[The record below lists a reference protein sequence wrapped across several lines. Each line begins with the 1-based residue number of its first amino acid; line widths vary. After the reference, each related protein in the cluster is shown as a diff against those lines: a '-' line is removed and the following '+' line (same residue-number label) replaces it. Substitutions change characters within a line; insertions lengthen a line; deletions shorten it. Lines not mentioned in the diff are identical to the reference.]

1 MAKRKAKGTTKTSA
15 AKPRRARRSPAK
27 RPVAARDSVD
37 AMLAAFAHEVR
48 TPLTGILA
56 LSELLSTS
64 DLAERERHWLE
75 ALKNAAEHLTA
86 LTTLIVDT
94 AKAKAKG
101 LVLRND
107 AFDARLFAKALADS
121 LSARAAAHGLTC
133 TTDIAPGL
141 PDVAI
146 GDRVRLRAALEN
158 LFDNAVKFTDRGEVQ
173 FQVSAAPA
181 ARNRVRLSFAV
192 TDSGIGMTSAD
203 IRRLFRPFA
212 QANAGVAS
220 RFGGAGLG
228 LVMVKRIATLMG
240 GSLDVESAPGRGST
254 FRLTVV
260 VGKGQPV
267 AAGADEHKIGA
278 LRPPTVRELN
288 ILCVEDNPY
297 GRVILKTILS
307 ELGHKVDFVGSGE
320 ASVPAVMRGGH
331 DLVLMDVTLPGIDGI
346 EATRR
351 IRALPGAL
359 GRVPIV
365 GLSGRSSAEEAAA
378 ARAAGMND
386 YLPKPASPSSLAKI
400 IAGIIEAPR

>member
-1 MAKRKAKGTTKTSA
+1 MAKRTAKTSA
-15 AKPRRARRSPAK
+15 AKPRRARRPQAT
-27 RPVAARDSVD
+27 RRVAARDSAAVE

-64 DLAERERHWLE
+64 ELAERERHWVE

-86 LTTLIVDT
+86 LTTLIVDS

-101 LVLRND
+101 VVLQRE
-107 AFDARLFAKALADS
+107 AFDARLFAKALAES
-121 LSARAAAHGLTC
+121 LSARSAAHGLAC
-133 TTDIAPGL
+133 ATDIAQDL
-141 PDVAI
+141 PDVVT

-158 LFDNAVKFTDRGEVQ
+158 LFDNAVKFTDRGEVRL
-173 FQVSAAPA
+173 QVSAAPA
-181 ARNRVRLSFAV
+181 ARNRIRLSFAV
-192 TDSGIGMTSAD
+192 TDSGIGMTPAD

-212 QANAGVAS
+212 QANAGVAR

-228 LVMVKRIATLMG
+228 LVMVKRIAQLMG
-240 GSLDVESAPGRGST
+240 GSLDVESTPGRGST

-267 AAGADEHKIGA
+267 VAAADKSNLGA
-278 LRPPTVRELN
+278 LRPAATRELR

-307 ELGHKVDFVGSGE
+307 EFGHKVDFVGTGE
-320 ASVPAVMRGGH
+320 AAVSAVARASY

-346 EATRR
+346 EAARR
-351 IRALPGAL
+351 IRALPGAQ
-359 GRVPIV
+359 GRVPVV
-365 GLSGRSSAEEAAA
+365 GLSGRSSTEEAAK

-386 YLPKPASPSSLAKI
+386 YLAKPASPSMLAKI
-400 IAGIIEAPR
+400 IAAVVAAQ